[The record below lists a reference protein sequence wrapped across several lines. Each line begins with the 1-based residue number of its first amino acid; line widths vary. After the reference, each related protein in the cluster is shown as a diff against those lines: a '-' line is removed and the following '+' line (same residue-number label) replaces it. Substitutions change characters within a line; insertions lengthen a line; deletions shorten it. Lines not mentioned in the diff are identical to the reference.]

1 LDINYTADLSFTS
14 IDLSMEKAHSD
25 VGTEYSISQ
34 LSKEFDI
41 TTRSIRHYEDI
52 GLLSPAR
59 RGQTRIYRQ
68 ADRTRLR
75 LILRGKRLGLS
86 LEDSREIIDMYEPGK
101 TNIDQLKKLIDAIQ
115 VQRDKLNQ
123 QLNDISKLLKDL
135 NQAEADC
142 IDALKTNGRQ

>member
-1 LDINYTADLSFTS
+1 MAKKAAHKAPDNGSDIS
-14 IDLSMEKAHSD
+14 
-25 VGTEYSISQ
+25 TEYSISQ
-34 LSKEFDI
+34 LSQEFDV

-52 GLLSPAR
+52 GLLSPNR
-59 RGQTRIYRQ
+59 RGQTRIYSQ

-115 VQRDKLNQ
+115 LQRHKLNQ
-123 QLNDISKLLKDL
+123 QLDDISKLLKDL

-142 IDALKTNGRQ
+142 IDALKTNGSQ

>member
-1 LDINYTADLSFTS
+1 MAKKAAHTAPDNGSDIS
-14 IDLSMEKAHSD
+14 
-25 VGTEYSISQ
+25 TEYSISQ
-34 LSKEFDI
+34 LSQEFDV

-52 GLLSPAR
+52 GLLSPNR
-59 RGQTRIYRQ
+59 RGQTRIYSQ

-115 VQRDKLNQ
+115 LQRHKLNQ
-123 QLNDISKLLKDL
+123 QLDDISKLLKDL

-142 IDALKTNGRQ
+142 IDALKTNGSQ